1 MNCRC
6 SIQGTVQQDQ
16 CSSGYSRGIPGILVV
31 GGNPDRERLV
41 VALGPQCNSILH
53 IRERGTLEMR
63 REDTMS
69 KVGGASSRV

>member
-1 MNCRC
+1 M
-6 SIQGTVQQDQ
+6 
-16 CSSGYSRGIPGILVV
+16 V